1 MNPGIAPLET
11 RYAGYRF
18 RSRIE
23 ARWAVFLTR
32 LGLDWEYESQGF
44 MVDWQ
49 GQVSR
54 TYPTG
59 AHEAWPAV
67 RAYAGS
73 QLPTAANTEPPTR
86 YLPDFR
92 VPGLALHLE
101 VKPATPHLIDPEGV
115 KRWER
120 FAGQLAF
127 ERDHGRTAMLCG
139 PIPNPDEVDEY
150 GPPRPY
156 EWYEQPIL
164 MLGEWHT
171 AWCACPTGE
180 HFDIQFQ
187 ARGGRINCGCPR
199 VIGDHYRTGNHQKI
213 LNAYA
218 AARSARFEHGERA
231 A

>member
-18 RSRIE
+18 RSRTE

-32 LGLDWEYESQGF
+32 LGLDWNYEEQGF
-44 MVDWQ
+44 MVAWS
-49 GQVSR
+49 GQIIR
-54 TYPTG
+54 TPNG
-59 AHEAWPAV
+59 AGDAWPPVARPPGYV
-67 RAYAGS
+67 ER
-73 QLPTAANTEPPTR
+73 PTR
-86 YLPDFR
+86 YLPDFH

-101 VKPATPHLIDPEGV
+101 VKPESPHRVDPEGV

-139 PIPNPDEVDEY
+139 RIPNPDEVDEY

-156 EWYEQPIL
+156 EWYEQKIL
-164 MLGEWHT
+164 MLGEWHA

-199 VIGDHYRTGNHQKI
+199 VIGDHYKTGNHPKI